1 MKHLLITAVV
11 AVTLM
16 TGLSSCATNSGDP
29 VRDAIRREFP
39 EQAAKAE
46 RVARCESGLR
56 PNAVSPGGGNWGLF
70 QINTVHRKLVASM
83 GYSWDQ
89 ILDPYVNAKVARR
102 LYNSSGW
109 QPWACRNA

>member
-1 MKHLLITAVV
+1 MKRLLITAVV

-16 TGLSSCATNSGDP
+16 TGFSSCATSGDP
-29 VRDAIRREFP
+29 VRNAIQREFP
-39 EQAAKAE
+39 EQYAKAE

-56 PNAVSPGGGNWGLF
+56 PNAVSPGGANWGLF
-70 QINTVHRKLVASM
+70 QINTVHRGLVSSM

-102 LYNSSGW
+102 IYNQGGW
-109 QPWACRNA
+109 QPWGCRGA